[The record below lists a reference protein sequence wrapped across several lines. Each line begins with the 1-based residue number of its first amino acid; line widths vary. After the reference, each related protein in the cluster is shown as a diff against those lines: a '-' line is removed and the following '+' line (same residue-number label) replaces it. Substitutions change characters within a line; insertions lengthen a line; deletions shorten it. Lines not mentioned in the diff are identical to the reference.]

1 MLAMRSVI
9 GMRARCC
16 RHEQQERP
24 RC

>member
-24 RC
+24 RR